1 MTTFLNG
8 SQFRLILPYL
18 PKVKVTK
25 PRKYSEYDL
34 LNGILFVLVTGIQ
47 WRNLPDY
54 YPPWQS
60 CYQYYR
66 KLVYGKYLDL
76 ILFKLNL
83 KNWNKLS
90 KYDSKQKLS
99 HILITDSQSVKSTE
113 HVNKLNVSFD
123 GHKHVKGIKRFTL
136 VDVFGNLWGIA
147 TLPANISDKDTLRYL
162 INKYQYILPKQFKS
176 ILADKGYESKFLDM
190 ELAQSG
196 FTHYAMRSTKRFKKQ
211 VKNKEIKQQN
221 QWDYQ
226 QINLHNHLNK
236 QISKLRWVVE
246 RTFAWLNKCRR
257 LIVNYERKTRIHE
270 GFVKLAMI
278 RLMVRRMG

>member
-1 MTTFLNG
+1 MTTKLNG

-18 PKVKVTK
+18 PKVKLTR
-25 PRKYSEYDL
+25 PRVYSEYDL
-34 LNGILFVLVTGIQ
+34 INGILHILITGSQ
-47 WRNLPDY
+47 WRNLSNS

-83 KNWNKLS
+83 KSWSKLS
-90 KYDSKQKLS
+90 KYDLNQQLN
-99 HILITDSQSVKSTE
+99 HILITDSQSVRSSE
-113 HVNKLNVSFD
+113 QVNKKFVSFD

-136 VDVFGNLWGIA
+136 VDIFGNLWGIS
-147 TLPANISDKDTLRYL
+147 TLPANISDKDTLRHL
-162 INKYQYILPKQFKS
+162 IQKYQNILPKQFKS
-176 ILADKGYESKFLDM
+176 ILADKGYESKFLNM
-190 ELAQSG
+190 ELSQSG
-196 FTHYAMRSTKRFKKQ
+196 FTHYAMRSTKRLKKQ
-211 VKNKEIKQQN
+211 TK
-221 QWDYQ
+221 WDYE

-236 QISKLRWVVE
+236 QISRIRWVVE

-257 LIVNYERKTRIHE
+257 LVVNYERQLRMHE

>member
-1 MTTFLNG
+1 MTTKLNG

-18 PKVKVTK
+18 PKVKLTR
-25 PRKYSEYDL
+25 PRMYSEYDL
-34 LNGILFVLVTGIQ
+34 INGIIFVLITSSQ
-47 WRNLPDY
+47 WRNIPDS

-83 KNWNKLS
+83 KSWNNLS
-90 KYDSKQKLS
+90 KYDLNQQLN

-113 HVNKLNVSFD
+113 HVNKNNVSFD
-123 GHKHVKGIKRFTL
+123 GHKHVKGIKRSVL
-136 VDVFGNLWGIA
+136 VDVFGNLWGVA
-147 TLPANISDKDTLRYL
+147 TLPANINDKDTLRHL
-162 INKYQYILPKQFKS
+162 IYKYEHILPKEFKS
-176 ILADKGYESKFLDM
+176 ILGDKGFESKVLTLEMKDK
-190 ELAQSG
+190 G
-196 FTHYAMRSTKRFKKQ
+196 FTLYAMRSTRRLKKET
-211 VKNKEIKQQN
+211 KWDFEQN
-221 QWDYQ
+221 
-226 QINLHNHLNK
+226 NLHNYLNK
-236 QISKLRWVVE
+236 QISRFRYVVE

-257 LIVNYERKTRIHE
+257 LVVNYERQTKMHE